1 MKILVLCIV
10 NFIIFTQSALALEY
24 RQIRNTTDDQ
34 FEVIEISNLEQ
45 LRLFLKIRK
54 LINIIKVST
63 IFNINLKHVNSLLL
77 R

>member
-34 FEVIEISNLEQ
+34 FEVIEISF
-45 LRLFLKIRK
+45 RTIT
-54 LINIIKVST
+54 LIFEKSAN
-63 IFNINLKHVNSLLL
+63 
-77 R
+77 

>member
-45 LRLFLKIRK
+45 LRLFL
-54 LINIIKVST
+54 
-63 IFNINLKHVNSLLL
+63 
-77 R
+77 